1 MSQTQLMKAIALLY
15 DELTGHLAV
24 SVVLSHHL
32 ISELT
37 SMELVLPKLHASS
50 LYKTASGHKNN
61 SLVLCVSD
69 QL

>member
-50 LYKTASGHKNN
+50 LHKTASGHKITA
-61 SLVLCVSD
+61 
-69 QL
+69 